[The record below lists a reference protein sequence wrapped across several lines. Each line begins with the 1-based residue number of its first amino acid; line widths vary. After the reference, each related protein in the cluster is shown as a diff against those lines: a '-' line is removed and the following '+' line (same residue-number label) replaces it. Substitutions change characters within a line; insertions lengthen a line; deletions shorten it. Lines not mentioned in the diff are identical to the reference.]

1 MNKTIVF
8 LSGTRADFGKLKSL
22 IKISSEA
29 KEFNVHIFT
38 TGMHLQ
44 EEYGYT
50 VNEIVKSGFQNI
62 HTFANHTDESTM
74 DLTLAKTI
82 EGLSNFVKEVQ
93 ADLLIVHGD
102 RVEALAGAI
111 VGSLNNVLVGHIEG
125 GEVSGTIDELIRHS
139 ISKLSHIHFVANE
152 EAKNRLL
159 QMGELENQIYVIGSP
174 DVDIMFSEN
183 LPSINETLEYYD
195 ISYENYSILMYHPIT
210 TEKNNEQYAN
220 SLVQAVLE
228 DSGNY
233 IVIKPNNDMGS
244 KAVNQALSK
253 LENNSRF
260 TIFPSLR
267 FEYFLVL
274 LKYSNFIIGNSSA
287 GVREAPYY
295 GINSIDIGNRQLNR
309 AKSDSIIHTSY
320 KKDDII
326 AAIKKAKKHESYLH
340 NVPFGKGQ
348 SDKLFI
354 NLLKSESLWTIPC
367 QKQFKDREIED
378 LNSNS

>member
-1 MNKTIVF
+1 MSKTIVF

-29 KEFNVHIFT
+29 KEFNVHIFA

-62 HTFANHTDESTM
+62 HTFSNHTEESTM

-82 EGLSNFVKEVQ
+82 KGLSSFVKDVK

-102 RVEALAGAI
+102 RVETLAGAI
-111 VGSLNNVLVGHIEG
+111 VGSLNNILVGHVEG

-139 ISKLSHIHFVANE
+139 ISKLSHIHFVAND

-159 QMGELENQIYVIGSP
+159 QMGELENQIYIIGSP

-183 LPSINETLEYYD
+183 LPTIYETLEYYD
-195 ISYENYSILMYHPIT
+195 IPYENYNILMYHPVT
-210 TEKNNEQYAN
+210 TERNNKECAT

-228 DSGNY
+228 DEGNY

-244 KAVNQALSK
+244 KEVNQALLE

-260 TIFPSLR
+260 SIFPSLR

-274 LKYSNFIIGNSSA
+274 LKHCNFIIGNSSA

-295 GINSIDIGNRQLNR
+295 GVNSIDIGKRQLNR
-309 AKSDSIIHTSY
+309 AKSDSIIHTSNN
-320 KKDDII
+320 KKDI
-326 AAIKKAKKHESYLH
+326 AAAIQIVKEKERSDQNLS
-340 NVPFGKGQ
+340 FGIGK
-348 SDKLFI
+348 SNKLFI
-354 NLLKSESLWTIPC
+354 DLLKSKSLWAIPC
-367 QKQFKDREIED
+367 QKQFKDRKIK
-378 LNSNS
+378 N

>member
-1 MNKTIVF
+1 MSKTIVF

-29 KEFNVHIFT
+29 KEFNVHIFA

-62 HTFANHTDESTM
+62 HTFSNHTEESTM

-82 EGLSNFVKEVQ
+82 EGFSSFVKDVK

-102 RVEALAGAI
+102 RVETLAGAI
-111 VGSLNNVLVGHIEG
+111 VGSLNNILVGHVEG

-139 ISKLSHIHFVANE
+139 ISKLSHIHFVAND

-159 QMGELENQIYVIGSP
+159 QMGELENQIYIIGSP

-183 LPSINETLEYYD
+183 LPTIYETLEYYD
-195 ISYENYSILMYHPIT
+195 IPYENYNILMYHPVT
-210 TEKNNEQYAN
+210 TERNNKECATN
-220 SLVQAVLE
+220 LVQAVLE
-228 DSGNY
+228 DEGNY

-244 KAVNQALSK
+244 KEVNQALLE

-260 TIFPSLR
+260 SIFPSLR

-274 LKYSNFIIGNSSA
+274 LKHCNFIIGNSSA

-295 GINSIDIGNRQLNR
+295 GVNSIDIGKRQLNR
-309 AKSDSIIHTSY
+309 AKSDSIIHTSNN
-320 KKDDII
+320 KKDI
-326 AAIKKAKKHESYLH
+326 AAAIQIVKEKERSDQNLS
-340 NVPFGKGQ
+340 FGIGQ

-354 NLLKSESLWTIPC
+354 DLLKSKSLWAIPC
-367 QKQFKDREIED
+367 QKQFKDRKIK
-378 LNSNS
+378 N

>member
-1 MNKTIVF
+1 MSKTIVF

-29 KEFNVHIFT
+29 KEFNVHIFA

-62 HTFANHTDESTM
+62 HTFSNHTEESTM

-82 EGLSNFVKEVQ
+82 EGFSSFVKDVK

-102 RVEALAGAI
+102 RVETLAGAI
-111 VGSLNNVLVGHIEG
+111 VGSLNNILVGHVEG

-139 ISKLSHIHFVANE
+139 ISKLSHIHFVAND

-159 QMGELENQIYVIGSP
+159 QMGELENHIYIIGSP

-183 LPSINETLEYYD
+183 LPTIYETLKYYD
-195 ISYENYSILMYHPIT
+195 IPYENYNILMYHPVT
-210 TEKNNEQYAN
+210 TERNNKECAT

-228 DSGNY
+228 DEGNY

-244 KAVNQALSK
+244 KEVNQALLE

-260 TIFPSLR
+260 SIFPSLR

-274 LKYSNFIIGNSSA
+274 LKHCNFIIGNSSA

-295 GINSIDIGNRQLNR
+295 GVHSIDIGKRQLNR
-309 AKSDSIIHTSY
+309 AKSDSIIHTSNN
-320 KKDDII
+320 KKDI
-326 AAIKKAKKHESYLH
+326 AAAIQIVKEKERSGQNLS
-340 NVPFGKGQ
+340 FGIGQ

-354 NLLKSESLWTIPC
+354 DLLKSKSLWAIPC
-367 QKQFKDREIED
+367 QKQFKDRKIK
-378 LNSNS
+378 N

>member
-22 IKISSEA
+22 IKISSES
-29 KEFNVHIFT
+29 KEFNVHIFA

-50 VNEIVKSGFQNI
+50 VNEIIKSGFQNI
-62 HTFANHTDESTM
+62 YTFANHTEESTM

-82 EGLSNFVKEVQ
+82 EGLSNFVKKVK

-111 VGSLNNVLVGHIEG
+111 VGSLNNILVGHIEG

-174 DVDIMFSEN
+174 DIDIMFSEN
-183 LPSINETLEYYD
+183 LPNLDEALNYYG
-195 ISYENYSILMYHPIT
+195 IPYENYNILMYHPIT
-210 TEKNNEQYAN
+210 TDTNNCEYATN
-220 SLVQAVLE
+220 LVQAVLE
-228 DSGNY
+228 EDGNY
-233 IVIKPNNDMGS
+233 IVIKPNNDMGT
-244 KAVNQALSK
+244 KEVNQALSE
-253 LENNSRF
+253 LDSNPRF
-260 TIFPSLR
+260 TFFPSLR

-274 LKYSNFIIGNSSA
+274 LKNCNFIIGNSSA

-295 GINSIDIGNRQLNR
+295 GVNSIDIGTRQLNR
-309 AKSDSIIHTSY
+309 AKSESITHTNHS
-320 KKDDII
+320 KNDII
-326 AAIKKAKKHESYLH
+326 SAIKIAKQSKKNIQHQ
-340 NVPFGKGQ
+340 PFGKGH
-348 SDKLFI
+348 SNKLFI
-354 NLLKSESLWTIPC
+354 DLLKSNKLWEIPC
-367 QKQFKDREIED
+367 QKQFKDRKIKG
-378 LNSNS
+378 

>member
-1 MNKTIVF
+1 MSKTIVF

-29 KEFNVHIFT
+29 KEFNVHIFA

-62 HTFANHTDESTM
+62 HTFSNHTEESTM

-82 EGLSNFVKEVQ
+82 EGFSSFVKDVK

-102 RVEALAGAI
+102 RVETLAGAI
-111 VGSLNNVLVGHIEG
+111 VGSLNNILVGHVEG

-139 ISKLSHIHFVANE
+139 ISKLSHIHFVAND

-159 QMGELENQIYVIGSP
+159 QMGELENQIYIIGSP

-183 LPSINETLEYYD
+183 LPTIYETLKYYD
-195 ISYENYSILMYHPIT
+195 IPYENYNILMYHPVT
-210 TEKNNEQYAN
+210 TERNNKECATN
-220 SLVQAVLE
+220 LVQAVLE
-228 DSGNY
+228 DEGNY

-244 KAVNQALSK
+244 KEVNQALLE

-260 TIFPSLR
+260 SIFPSLR

-274 LKYSNFIIGNSSA
+274 LKHCNFIIGNSSA

-295 GINSIDIGNRQLNR
+295 GVHSIDIGKRQLNR
-309 AKSDSIIHTSY
+309 AKSDSIIHTSNN
-320 KKDDII
+320 KKDI
-326 AAIKKAKKHESYLH
+326 AAAIQIVKEKKRSDQNLS
-340 NVPFGKGQ
+340 FGIGQ

-354 NLLKSESLWTIPC
+354 DLLKSKSLWAIPC
-367 QKQFKDREIED
+367 QKQFKDRKIK
-378 LNSNS
+378 N

>member
-1 MNKTIVF
+1 MSKTIVF

-29 KEFNVHIFT
+29 KEFNVHIFA

-62 HTFANHTDESTM
+62 HTFSNHTEESTM

-82 EGLSNFVKEVQ
+82 EGLSSFVKDVK

-102 RVEALAGAI
+102 RVETLAGAI
-111 VGSLNNVLVGHIEG
+111 VGSLNNILVGHVEG

-139 ISKLSHIHFVANE
+139 ISKLSHIHFVAND

-159 QMGELENQIYVIGSP
+159 QMGELENQIYIIGSP

-183 LPSINETLEYYD
+183 LPTIYETLEYYD
-195 ISYENYSILMYHPIT
+195 IPYENYNILMYHPVT
-210 TEKNNEQYAN
+210 TERNNKECAT

-228 DSGNY
+228 DEGNY

-244 KAVNQALSK
+244 KEVNQALLE

-260 TIFPSLR
+260 SIFPSLR

-274 LKYSNFIIGNSSA
+274 LKHCNFIIGNSSA

-295 GINSIDIGNRQLNR
+295 GVNSIDIGKRQLNR
-309 AKSDSIIHTSY
+309 AKSDSIIHTSNN
-320 KKDDII
+320 KKDI
-326 AAIKKAKKHESYLH
+326 AAAIQIVKEKERSDQNLS
-340 NVPFGKGQ
+340 FGIGQ

-354 NLLKSESLWTIPC
+354 DILKSKSLWAIPC
-367 QKQFKDREIED
+367 QKQFKDRKIK
-378 LNSNS
+378 N

>member
-29 KEFNVHIFT
+29 KEFNVHIFA

-62 HTFANHTDESTM
+62 HTFSNHTEESTM

-82 EGLSNFVKEVQ
+82 EGLSSFVKDVK

-102 RVEALAGAI
+102 RVETLAGAI
-111 VGSLNNVLVGHIEG
+111 VGSLNNILVGHVEG

-139 ISKLSHIHFVANE
+139 ISKLSHIHFVAND

-159 QMGELENQIYVIGSP
+159 QMGELENQIYIIGSP

-183 LPSINETLEYYD
+183 LPTIYETLEYYD
-195 ISYENYSILMYHPIT
+195 IPYENYIILMYHHVT
-210 TEKNNEQYAN
+210 TERNNKECAT

-228 DSGNY
+228 DEGNY
-233 IVIKPNNDMGS
+233 IVIKPNNHMGS
-244 KAVNQALSK
+244 KEVNQALLE

-260 TIFPSLR
+260 SIFPSLR

-274 LKYSNFIIGNSSA
+274 LKHCNFIIGNSSA

-295 GINSIDIGNRQLNR
+295 GVHSIDIGKRQLNR
-309 AKSDSIIHTSY
+309 AKSDSIIHTSNN
-320 KKDDII
+320 KKDI
-326 AAIKKAKKHESYLH
+326 AAAIQIVKEKERSDQNLS
-340 NVPFGKGQ
+340 FGIGQ

-354 NLLKSESLWTIPC
+354 DLLKSKSLWEIPC
-367 QKQFKDREIED
+367 QKQFKDRKIK
-378 LNSNS
+378 N

>member
-1 MNKTIVF
+1 MSKTIVF

-29 KEFNVHIFT
+29 KEFNVHIFA

-62 HTFANHTDESTM
+62 HTFSNHTEESTM

-82 EGLSNFVKEVQ
+82 EGFSSFVKNVK

-102 RVEALAGAI
+102 RVETLAGAI
-111 VGSLNNVLVGHIEG
+111 VGSLNNILVGHVEG

-139 ISKLSHIHFVANE
+139 ISKLSHIHFVAND

-159 QMGELENQIYVIGSP
+159 QMGELENQIYIIGSP

-183 LPSINETLEYYD
+183 LPTIYETLKYYD
-195 ISYENYSILMYHPIT
+195 IPYENYNILMYHPVT
-210 TEKNNEQYAN
+210 TERNNKECAT

-228 DSGNY
+228 DEGNY

-244 KAVNQALSK
+244 KEVNQALLE

-260 TIFPSLR
+260 SIFPSLR

-274 LKYSNFIIGNSSA
+274 LKHCNFIIGNSSA
-287 GVREAPYY
+287 GVSEAPYY
-295 GINSIDIGNRQLNR
+295 GVHSIDIGKRQLNR
-309 AKSDSIIHTSY
+309 AKSDSIIHTSNN
-320 KKDDII
+320 KKDI
-326 AAIKKAKKHESYLH
+326 AAAIQIVKEKERSDQNLS
-340 NVPFGKGQ
+340 FGIGQ

-354 NLLKSESLWTIPC
+354 DLLKSKSLWAIPC
-367 QKQFKDREIED
+367 QKQFKDRKIK
-378 LNSNS
+378 N

>member
-1 MNKTIVF
+1 MSKTIVF

-29 KEFNVHIFT
+29 KEFNVHIFV

-62 HTFANHTDESTM
+62 HTFSNHTEESTM

-82 EGLSNFVKEVQ
+82 EGLSSFVKDVK

-102 RVEALAGAI
+102 RVETLAGAI
-111 VGSLNNVLVGHIEG
+111 VGSLNNILVGHVEG

-139 ISKLSHIHFVANE
+139 ISKLSHIHFVAND

-159 QMGELENQIYVIGSP
+159 QMGELENQIYIIGSP

-183 LPSINETLEYYD
+183 LPTIYETLEYYD
-195 ISYENYSILMYHPIT
+195 IPYENYNILMYHPVT
-210 TEKNNEQYAN
+210 TERNNKECAT

-228 DSGNY
+228 DEGNY

-244 KAVNQALSK
+244 KEVNQALLE

-260 TIFPSLR
+260 SIFPSLR

-274 LKYSNFIIGNSSA
+274 LKHCNFIIGNSSA

-295 GINSIDIGNRQLNR
+295 GVHSIDIGKRQLNR
-309 AKSDSIIHTSY
+309 AKSDSIIHTSNN
-320 KKDDII
+320 KKDI
-326 AAIKKAKKHESYLH
+326 AAAIQVVKEKERSDQNLS
-340 NVPFGKGQ
+340 FGIGQ

-354 NLLKSESLWTIPC
+354 DLLKSKSLWAIPC
-367 QKQFKDREIED
+367 QKQFKDRKIK
-378 LNSNS
+378 N

>member
-1 MNKTIVF
+1 MSKTIVF

-29 KEFNVHIFT
+29 KEFNVHIFA

-62 HTFANHTDESTM
+62 HTFSNHTEESTM

-82 EGLSNFVKEVQ
+82 EGLSSFVKDVK

-102 RVEALAGAI
+102 RVETLAGAI
-111 VGSLNNVLVGHIEG
+111 VGSLNNILVGHVEG

-139 ISKLSHIHFVANE
+139 ISKLSHIHFVAND

-159 QMGELENQIYVIGSP
+159 QMGELENQIYIIGSP

-183 LPSINETLEYYD
+183 LPTIYETLEYYD
-195 ISYENYSILMYHPIT
+195 IPYENYNILMYHPVT
-210 TEKNNEQYAN
+210 TERNNKECAT

-228 DSGNY
+228 DEGNY

-244 KAVNQALSK
+244 KEVNQALLE

-260 TIFPSLR
+260 SIFPSLR

-274 LKYSNFIIGNSSA
+274 LKHCNFIIGNSSA

-295 GINSIDIGNRQLNR
+295 GVNSIDIGTRQLNR
-309 AKSDSIIHTSY
+309 AKSESIIHTNHN
-320 KKDDII
+320 KNDII
-326 AAIKKAKKHESYLH
+326 TAIKKAKQTKKNIQHQ
-340 NVPFGKGQ
+340 PFGKGRSNQ
-348 SDKLFI
+348 LFI
-354 NLLKSESLWTIPC
+354 DLLKSNKIWAIPC
-367 QKQFKDREIED
+367 QKQFKDRKIKG
-378 LNSNS
+378 

>member
-1 MNKTIVF
+1 MSKTIVF

-29 KEFNVHIFT
+29 KEFNVHIFA

-62 HTFANHTDESTM
+62 HTFSNHTEESTM

-82 EGLSNFVKEVQ
+82 EGLSSFVKDVK

-102 RVEALAGAI
+102 RVETLAGAI
-111 VGSLNNVLVGHIEG
+111 VGSLNNILVGHVEG

-139 ISKLSHIHFVANE
+139 ISKLSHIHFVAND

-159 QMGELENQIYVIGSP
+159 QMGELENQIYIIGSP

-183 LPSINETLEYYD
+183 LPTIYETLEYYD
-195 ISYENYSILMYHPIT
+195 IPYKNYNILMYHPVT
-210 TEKNNEQYAN
+210 TERNNKECAT

-228 DSGNY
+228 DEGNY

-244 KAVNQALSK
+244 KEVNQALLE

-260 TIFPSLR
+260 SIFPSLR

-274 LKYSNFIIGNSSA
+274 LKHCNFIIGNSSA

-295 GINSIDIGNRQLNR
+295 GVNSIDIGKRQLNR
-309 AKSDSIIHTSY
+309 AKSDSIIHTSNN
-320 KKDDII
+320 KMDI
-326 AAIKKAKKHESYLH
+326 AAAIQIVKEKERSDQNLS
-340 NVPFGKGQ
+340 FGIGQ

-354 NLLKSESLWTIPC
+354 DLLKSKSLWAIPC
-367 QKQFKDREIED
+367 QKQFKDRKIK
-378 LNSNS
+378 N

>member
-22 IKISSEA
+22 IKISSES
-29 KEFNVHIFT
+29 KEFNVHIFA

-50 VNEIVKSGFQNI
+50 VNEIIKSGFQNI
-62 HTFANHTDESTM
+62 YTFANHTEESTM

-82 EGLSNFVKEVQ
+82 EGLSNFVKKVN

-111 VGSLNNVLVGHIEG
+111 VGSLNNILVGHIEG

-174 DVDIMFSEN
+174 DIDIMFSEN
-183 LPSINETLEYYD
+183 LPNLDEALNYYG
-195 ISYENYSILMYHPIT
+195 IPYENYNILMYHPIT
-210 TEKNNEQYAN
+210 TDTNNYEYATN
-220 SLVQAVLE
+220 LVQAVLE
-228 DSGNY
+228 EDGNY
-233 IVIKPNNDMGS
+233 IVIKPNNDMGT
-244 KAVNQALSK
+244 KEVNQALSE
-253 LENNSRF
+253 LDSNPRF
-260 TIFPSLR
+260 TFFPSLR

-274 LKYSNFIIGNSSA
+274 LKNCNFIIGNSSA

-295 GINSIDIGNRQLNR
+295 GVNSIDIGTRQLNR
-309 AKSDSIIHTSY
+309 AKSESITHTNHS
-320 KKDDII
+320 KNDII
-326 AAIKKAKKHESYLH
+326 SAIKIAKQSKKNIQHQ
-340 NVPFGKGQ
+340 PFGKGH
-348 SDKLFI
+348 SNKLFI
-354 NLLKSESLWTIPC
+354 NLLKSKSLWAIPC
-367 QKQFKDREIED
+367 QKQFKDRKIKG
-378 LNSNS
+378 

>member
-1 MNKTIVF
+1 MSKTIVF

-29 KEFNVHIFT
+29 KEFNVHIFA

-62 HTFANHTDESTM
+62 HTFSNHTEESTM

-82 EGLSNFVKEVQ
+82 EGLSSFVKDVK

-102 RVEALAGAI
+102 RVETLAGAI
-111 VGSLNNVLVGHIEG
+111 VGSLNNILVGHVEG

-139 ISKLSHIHFVANE
+139 ISKLSHIHFVAND

-159 QMGELENQIYVIGSP
+159 QMGELENQIYIIGSP

-183 LPSINETLEYYD
+183 LPTIYETLEYYD
-195 ISYENYSILMYHPIT
+195 IPYENYNILMYHPVT
-210 TEKNNEQYAN
+210 TERNNKECAT

-228 DSGNY
+228 DEGNY

-244 KAVNQALSK
+244 KEVNQALLE

-260 TIFPSLR
+260 SIFPSLR

-274 LKYSNFIIGNSSA
+274 LKHCNFIIGNSSA

-295 GINSIDIGNRQLNR
+295 GVNSIDIGKRQLNR
-309 AKSDSIIHTSY
+309 AKSDSIIHTSNN
-320 KKDDII
+320 KKDI
-326 AAIKKAKKHESYLH
+326 AAAIQIVKEKERSDQNLS
-340 NVPFGKGQ
+340 FGIGQ
-348 SDKLFI
+348 SDKLFVD
-354 NLLKSESLWTIPC
+354 LLKSKSLWAIPC
-367 QKQFKDREIED
+367 QKQFKDRKIK
-378 LNSNS
+378 N

>member
-1 MNKTIVF
+1 MSKTIVF

-29 KEFNVHIFT
+29 KEFNVHIFA

-62 HTFANHTDESTM
+62 HTFSNHTEESTM

-82 EGLSNFVKEVQ
+82 EGLSSFVKDVK

-102 RVEALAGAI
+102 RVETLAGAI
-111 VGSLNNVLVGHIEG
+111 VGSLNNILVGHVEG

-139 ISKLSHIHFVANE
+139 ISKLSHIHFVAND

-159 QMGELENQIYVIGSP
+159 QMGELENQIYIIGSP

-183 LPSINETLEYYD
+183 LPTIYETLKYYD
-195 ISYENYSILMYHPIT
+195 IPYENYNILMYHPVT
-210 TEKNNEQYAN
+210 TERNNKECAT

-228 DSGNY
+228 DEGNY

-244 KAVNQALSK
+244 KEVNQALLE

-260 TIFPSLR
+260 SIFPSLR

-274 LKYSNFIIGNSSA
+274 LKHCNFIIGNSSA

-295 GINSIDIGNRQLNR
+295 GVHSIDIGKRQLNR
-309 AKSDSIIHTSY
+309 AKSDSIIHTSNN
-320 KKDDII
+320 KKDI
-326 AAIKKAKKHESYLH
+326 AAAIQIVKEKERSDQNLS
-340 NVPFGKGQ
+340 FGIGQ

-354 NLLKSESLWTIPC
+354 DLLKSKSLWAIPC
-367 QKQFKDREIED
+367 QKQFKDRKIK
-378 LNSNS
+378 N